1 MVPSKERVVVITQY
15 VVIATSVLHPTGS
28 ATRVCSANS
37 IDYGSS
43 SAANHGAN
51 LGVGSKRVFINDA

>member
-51 LGVGSKRVFINDA
+51 LGVGSK